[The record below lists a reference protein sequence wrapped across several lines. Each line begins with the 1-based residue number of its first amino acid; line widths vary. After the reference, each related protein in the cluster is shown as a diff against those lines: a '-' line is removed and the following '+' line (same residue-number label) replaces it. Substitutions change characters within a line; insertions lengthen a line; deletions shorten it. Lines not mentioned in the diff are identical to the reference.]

1 MRSLLLMG
9 LRVLGERKVP
19 ADLDRS
25 AAERPEVGKGDSASP
40 AACNVQHFRSW
51 QNM

>member
-19 ADLDRS
+19 GEKESS
-25 AAERPEVGKGDSASP
+25 AAERHEVGKGSSAPP
-40 AACNVQHFRSW
+40 AAYNIESFRSW
-51 QNM
+51 QNR

>member
-1 MRSLLLMG
+1 MRFLLLMG

-19 ADLDRS
+19 GEKESS
-25 AAERPEVGKGDSASP
+25 AAEGHEVGKGDSAPP
-40 AACNVQHFRSW
+40 AAWNMEGFRSW

>member
-19 ADLDRS
+19 GEKDRS
-25 AAERPEVGKGDSASP
+25 AAARHEVGKGVSASP
-40 AACNVQHFRSW
+40 AACNMEHFRSW